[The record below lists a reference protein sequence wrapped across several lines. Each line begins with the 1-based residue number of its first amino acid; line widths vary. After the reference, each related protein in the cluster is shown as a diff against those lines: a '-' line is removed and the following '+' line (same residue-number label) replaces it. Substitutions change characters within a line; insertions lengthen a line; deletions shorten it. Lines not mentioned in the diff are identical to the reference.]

1 MKWLSGILL
10 FFLLLMQSACEE
22 IFFYNCADCL
32 ESEPVEGTLYINVSS
47 GYNQFTTYQITVYQ
61 GKVEDNIIITELT
74 SNTNVEI
81 PVQLNKEYSVEVIST
96 FNGVDYIAVA
106 SATPRV
112 KFSEDYCEIPCY
124 FIRDNKINAR
134 IKYH

>member
-32 ESEPVEGTLYINVSS
+32 ESEPVEGTLYINVS
-47 GYNQFTTYQITVYQ
+47 GYNQFTTYEITVYQ
-61 GKVEDNIIITELT
+61 GKVEDNIIIAELT

-81 PVQLNKEYSVEVIST
+81 QVQLNKEYSVKVIST
-96 FNGVDYIAVA
+96 FNGIEYIAVS

-124 FIRDNKINAR
+124 FIRDNEINAR